1 MRLHARSR
9 FFFVALALGA
19 LALGAGPASALDIKE
34 NAQGMGLGYFG
45 WTQGRIPA
53 FDANADGVR
62 DLLLNAHNEER
73 WWLMLGRRD
82 GTFVKSDAV
91 PFKKYDLHGC
101 VAADFASPAG
111 GPDGKVDL
119 FCTTGADGGQSS
131 RLYNKQLFVQ
141 SQAGSFVDLA
151 VQRGLGMPFDRG
163 RDALAVNLN
172 GDNALDLVTAALR
185 SPTGKSF
192 SRAFVNANGR
202 FTELP
207 KAKFPVDREPGSEC
221 MAVLPKVDRFDDVLY
236 CIKSAARGNGVAHF
250 RNVRGVL
257 TEVTSAGY
265 LKLAARKI
273 AFADLNRDA
282 MPDLVVLTSGELSVW
297 FNNGANAFPIKNVA
311 VPVAQGWA
319 FAVCRIDADQ
329 DLDVF
334 VAQGKDPH
342 ANVAQQQDVALLN
355 TGAGTSF
362 TRFVVPQRETEGNAD
377 WVTCLENW
385 QGTGH
390 AMVYVTNGR
399 WLLSGHNRA
408 YVFQP

>member
-9 FFFVALALGA
+9 FLSVVLALGA
-19 LALGAGPASALDIKE
+19 VALGASPTLALGVKE
-34 NAQGMGLGYFG
+34 NAQGMGLGYHG
-45 WTQGRIPA
+45 WTQGRIPV
-53 FDANADGVR
+53 FDANADGIR

-82 GTFVKSDAV
+82 GTFVKSDAI

-119 FCTTGADGGQSS
+119 FCTTGADGGKSS

-141 SQAGSFVDLA
+141 GQPGSFVDLA
-151 VQRGLGMPFDRG
+151 AQRGLGMPFDRG
-163 RDALAVNLN
+163 RDALAANLN
-172 GDNALDLVTAALR
+172 GDAVPDLVTAALR

-192 SRAFVNANGR
+192 NRGFLNTNGR

-207 KAKFPVDREPGSEC
+207 AAKFPVAQEPGSEC
-221 MAVLPKVDRFDDVLY
+221 MAVLPKADRFDDVFY
-236 CIKSAARGNGVAHF
+236 CVKSAARGNGVAHY
-250 RNVRGVL
+250 RNVQGVL
-257 TEVTSAGY
+257 TKVTNAGY
-265 LKLAARKI
+265 LKLKARKI

-282 MPDLVVLTSGELSVW
+282 MPDLVVLTDGELSIW
-297 FNNGANAFPIKNVA
+297 FNNGANAFPTKNVA
-311 VPVAQGWA
+311 LSVAQAWA
-319 FAVCRIDADQ
+319 FAVCRIDGDQ

-342 ANVAQQQDVALLN
+342 ANGPQQQDVALLN

-362 TRFVVPQRETEGNAD
+362 TRFVIPQRETEGNAD

-390 AMVYVTNGR
+390 AMVHVTNGR
-399 WLLSGHNRA
+399 WLLSGYNRA